1 MFHMY
6 LISMAMRVYLGVS
19 RLEMDCSPSCTY
31 IHLSETLYMHAY
43 AELNLPPGPT
53 KRLAERGACMHAHVT
68 QCVALNK
75 LSSAGFVFSGVRSDK
90 TSLVSRGTSTSRVL
104 LLDS

>member
-53 KRLAERGACMHAHVT
+53 KRLAERGEGHACMHT
-68 QCVALNK
+68 SCSALHLTNSHRPA
-75 LSSAGFVFSGVRSDK
+75 LFFPVYVQTRPP
-90 TSLVSRGTSTSRVL
+90 
-104 LLDS
+104 